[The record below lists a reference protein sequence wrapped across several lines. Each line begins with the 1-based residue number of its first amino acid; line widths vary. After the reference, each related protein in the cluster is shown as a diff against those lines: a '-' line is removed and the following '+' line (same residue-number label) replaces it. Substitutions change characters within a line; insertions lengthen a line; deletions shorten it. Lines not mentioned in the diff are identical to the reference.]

1 MFMSRMRVGEEGGYS
16 INQNSGFH
24 RIEYVVRIITSPPKN
39 PKIGLPG
46 HPVVNP
52 LADEVLTLW

>member
-1 MFMSRMRVGEEGGYS
+1 MSRMVGEEGGYS